1 MITPVA
7 TRWIS
12 ATAPNTA
19 TSSMGTPVRVVTWAE
34 ISTSWARTTAGEQP
48 PGALTDVEKSHELAR
63 AGWR

>member
-34 ISTSWARTTAGEQP
+34 ISTSWARTTAVNNHP
-48 PGALTDVEKSHELAR
+48 VR
-63 AGWR
+63 